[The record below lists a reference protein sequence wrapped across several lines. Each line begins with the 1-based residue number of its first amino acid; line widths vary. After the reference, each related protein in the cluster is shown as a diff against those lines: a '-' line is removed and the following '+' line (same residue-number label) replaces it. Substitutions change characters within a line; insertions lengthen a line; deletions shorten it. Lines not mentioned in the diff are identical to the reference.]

1 MQKPFTMNVKD
12 ETLEYTTMSHKNPLD
27 EIKKHEEAIAAL
39 KEEAVAQLRAREAEL
54 NNELE
59 VVRTEIEKLT
69 GKPAEKRTRK
79 TKAEGKK
86 PDLQELKAMLSKA
99 LDKTLNIRNAGLDTA
114 NIKTLAKANPGL
126 LKLGGKAPWP
136 TVTLVK

>member
-1 MQKPFTMNVKD
+1 
-12 ETLEYTTMSHKNPLD
+12 MSHKNPLD

-39 KEEAVAQLRAREAEL
+39 KDEAVAQLRTREAEL

-59 VVRTEIEKLT
+59 EVRTEVEKLT

-79 TKAEGKK
+79 SKGEGKK

-99 LDKTLNIRNAGLDTA
+99 PDKTLNIRNAGLDTA

-126 LKLGGKAPWP
+126 LKLGGKNPWP